1 MDSLLP
7 DLSTRLSS
15 ELADMLAQLGEPCR
29 TELVSLLVAPSRSGF
44 PDLQSVLAAWL
55 SDEAAGVTV
64 KRYHLLRTLILLA
77 GQTYAQEQP

>member
-15 ELADMLAQLGEPCR
+15 ELAAMLAQVGEPYR
-29 TELVSLLVAPSRSGF
+29 TELASLLVAPSRSGF

-55 SDEAAGVTV
+55 SDEVAAVTV
-64 KRYHLLRTLILLA
+64 HRYLLLRKLILLA
-77 GQTYAQEQP
+77 GKTTAQEKS